1 MRIALDAMGGDFAP
15 QAVIAGALDALEHI
29 QGDELVLF
37 GDEPSI
43 IQHLGQNAKWK
54 DRINIVHTTEVVA
67 MDEQPVVALRK
78 KRKSSIA
85 IMAQALAAKKVDLT
99 ISAGNTGAYVAISQM
114 HLKLIPGVLRSGILV
129 VFPTFAG
136 PVVLCDVGANIAPKP
151 SHLHQYALMSNIFA
165 HEVVGIEKPQIG
177 IVSIG
182 QEDVKG
188 NELVKKTN
196 QLLRNDDRL
205 NFIGNIETRDFLDRP
220 ADVVICD
227 GFVGNVILKLTEGLA
242 DGLFKAIKREI
253 AKQNPELLEKFRPVI
268 EKLWAQHDYVEYG
281 AAPLMGV
288 NGTCLICHGSS
299 DARAIKN
306 AIIRARKQATLNINQ
321 KIAEVV
327 KKR

>member
-1 MRIALDAMGGDFAP
+1 MRIAVDAMGGDFAP
-15 QAVIAGALDALEHI
+15 QAIIAGALDALNSIEN
-29 QGDELVLF
+29 DELVLF

-43 IQHLGQNAKWK
+43 IQHLGDSSVWK
-54 DRINIVHTTEVVA
+54 NRIHIVHTTEVVA
-67 MDEQPVVALRK
+67 MDEQPVVAMRK

-85 IMAQALAAKKVDLT
+85 IMAQALATKKVDLT

-114 HLKLIPGVLRSGILV
+114 RLKLIPGVLRSGILV

-136 PVVLCDVGANIAPKP
+136 PVVLCDVGANISPKP
-151 SHLHQYALMSNIFA
+151 AHLHQYALMADIYA
-165 HEVVGIEKPQIG
+165 RQVVGLENPQTG

-182 QEDVKG
+182 QEDAKG

-196 QLLRNDDRL
+196 QLLRDDDRI

-220 ADVVICD
+220 ADIVICD

-253 AKQNPELLEKFRPVI
+253 SQQNPELLEKFRPVI
-268 EKLWAQHDYVEYG
+268 EKLYARHDYVEYG

-299 DARAIKN
+299 DARAVRN
-306 AIIRARKQATLNINQ
+306 AIIRARKQANLNINE
-321 KIAEVV
+321 KIAEAV